1 MTGWVI
7 GIFMPFSR
15 RTKMLEK
22 WNQEIAEKSD
32 EISILKNDIIDLS
45 YHKEELNKEY
55 RQIELDLIQK
65 RADYSEAEHDLEV
78 TKSYLSNVQK
88 LILESNEIYQSK
100 ISSEEER
107 LRLEREKL
115 LAENQ
120 DYIDSY
126 NSDLVTEIANFVNIF
141 KDKTTKAILEYQKYD
156 QLLKEYK
163 HNFEV
168 IVENARHSIYEQE
181 NQDFYRIKLQQ
192 RDLTEIQKLNEIAE
206 ILRDPEPLHK
216 VIWRVYYQNPT
227 GDMINRVLGKEKH
240 CGIYKITN
248 LKNQM
253 CYIGQS
259 VDIAER
265 WKQHIKR
272 GLGAEPTTKNK
283 LYPAMKEF
291 GPENFSFE
299 LLEDCERAQLNEK
312 ERYWIQF
319 FHGQDFGYN
328 ETSGG

>member
-1 MTGWVI
+1 
-7 GIFMPFSR
+7 
-15 RTKMLEK
+15 
-22 WNQEIAEKSD
+22 
-32 EISILKNDIIDLS
+32 
-45 YHKEELNKEY
+45 
-55 RQIELDLIQK
+55 
-65 RADYSEAEHDLEV
+65 
-78 TKSYLSNVQK
+78 
-88 LILESNEIYQSK
+88 
-100 ISSEEER
+100 
-107 LRLEREKL
+107 
-115 LAENQ
+115 
-120 DYIDSY
+120 
-126 NSDLVTEIANFVNIF
+126 
-141 KDKTTKAILEYQKYD
+141 
-156 QLLKEYK
+156 
-163 HNFEV
+163 
-168 IVENARHSIYEQE
+168 
-181 NQDFYRIKLQQ
+181 
-192 RDLTEIQKLNEIAE
+192 
-206 ILRDPEPLHK
+206 
-216 VIWRVYYQNPT
+216 
-227 GDMINRVLGKEKH
+227 MINRVLGKEKH